1 MTKLKMVKNKAG
13 KMVPFYAADGKGK
26 MMYGGTKRMMYGGT
40 KRMMGGSL
48 NKFMCGGSY
57 KGDNVIS
64 GKSLR
69 K

>member
-1 MTKLKMVKNKAG
+1 MAKLKMVKNKAG

-26 MMYGGTKRMMYGGT
+26 MMYGGSKY
-40 KRMMGGSL
+40 MMGGSL

-57 KGDNVIS
+57 KGDNIIS

>member
-1 MTKLKMVKNKAG
+1 MAKLKMVKKDG

-26 MMYGGTKRMMYGGT
+26 MMYGGSKPMM
-40 KRMMGGSL
+40 KMGGSL
-48 NKFMCGGSY
+48 NKMMCGGYTAS
-57 KGDNVIS
+57 GDKIIS